1 MKKEMSEKLEILVEK
16 YAKVKQSHQELRTII
31 PLTNVTQHQLIDQ
44 NIHLLE
50 GIMADLLGAVGNLD
64 TIDSKLPIF
73 ANFRII
79 LNETDNI
86 CNACNKLIRM
96 RDGMLQPL
104 CECNNEMEG
113 L

>member
-1 MKKEMSEKLEILVEK
+1 MKKEMLEKLEILIEK
-16 YAKVKQSHQELRTII
+16 YTKVKQSHQALKTIT
-31 PLTNVTQHQLIDQ
+31 LTSATQHQILDQ

-50 GIMADLLGAVGNLD
+50 EIIADLIGAVGNLD